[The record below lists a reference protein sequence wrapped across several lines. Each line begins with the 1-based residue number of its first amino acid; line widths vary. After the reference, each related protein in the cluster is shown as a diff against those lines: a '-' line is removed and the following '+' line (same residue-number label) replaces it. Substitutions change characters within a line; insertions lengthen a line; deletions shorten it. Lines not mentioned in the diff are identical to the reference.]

1 MEELMGK
8 IGIIT
13 LNGYFNYGN
22 RLQNYAL
29 EQVLRSIG
37 FKVETIIV
45 DNKNLDVPINR
56 KKFLDKIKGK
66 KGKDLIFFSKNK
78 IKKYLYNQNHLNLQ
92 REEIFKEFSLKYLSE
107 TDFTISEKNIPQD
120 LLNRYD
126 YFITGSDQVWNP
138 NYTSGSSIYFLTFA
152 PKNKRISY
160 AASFGVSEIPE
171 EYIDNYKKWLSEM
184 PHLSVREEAGAKI
197 VKDLTGREATVSLDP
212 TMLLTKEQWL
222 SISQVPSHKLIKG
235 YLLTYFLGNIPKERE
250 NLLKDIA
257 KRNDLEIV
265 NLARVKEKI
274 PYLTGPSEF
283 IDYIDSASVFCTDSF
298 HGAAFSIL
306 LETPF
311 IVFERI
317 DNSPSMNSRIE
328 TLLTKFKLESRL
340 VQNIKSNEQIFEID
354 YSHVPSILQKE
365 RDSSIN
371 YLKNALNID

>member
-1 MEELMGK
+1 MGK

-222 SISQVPSHKLIKG
+222 SISQVPSHKPIKG

-328 TLLTKFKLESRL
+328 TLLTKFKLESRFA
-340 VQNIKSNEQIFEID
+340 QNIKSNEQIFEID

>member
-1 MEELMGK
+1 MKL
-8 IGIIT
+8 
-13 LNGYFNYGN
+13 
-22 RLQNYAL
+22 
-29 EQVLRSIG
+29 G

-171 EYIDNYKKWLSEM
+171 EYIENYKKWLSEM

-222 SISQVPSHKLIKG
+222 SISQVPSHKPKKG

-354 YSHVPSILQKE
+354 YSHVPPILQKE